1 MDSIK
6 IPQNVYVEDRIIGSL
21 TLRQI
26 IIVIVG
32 GGISY
37 IFYSYT
43 QKTYGYV
50 SIPMIALSAVPLLV
64 SVAFAFVRIH
74 DLSLLKLMF
83 LLIERSS
90 KPSVR
95 TWGPRSGIT
104 ITIKTERITKEKQ
117 HAHKESAEEIQHL
130 STLLDTLP
138 SRPQEGEEN
147 AEKIETRKPVNRH
160 AVRADLLTNSIDT
173 PSESPHPS
181 VSIFRSPP
189 PQRG

>member
-1 MDSIK
+1 MDPIK

-37 IFYSYT
+37 VLYAYM
-43 QKTYGYV
+43 QKAYGYV
-50 SIPMIALSAVPLLV
+50 SIPLIVLSAIPLLI

-74 DLSLLKLMF
+74 DLSLLKLI
-83 LLIERSS
+83 LLLMERSS
-90 KPSVR
+90 KPHIR

-104 ITIKTERITKEKQ
+104 IVIKTEHVTKEIQ
-117 HAHKESAEEIQHL
+117 HAHKESTEEIQKL

-138 SRPQEGEEN
+138 ERPIDGEQE
-147 AEKIETRKPVNRH
+147 ETTEPQPVKKE
-160 AVRADLLTNSIDT
+160 SIRVDPLNHPIDQPT
-173 PSESPHPS
+173 PSSHPS
-181 VSIFRSPP
+181 VSIFRSSLNNHA
-189 PQRG
+189 

>member
-1 MDSIK
+1 MDPIK

-26 IIVIVG
+26 IVIVIG

-37 IFYSYT
+37 IFYAFM

-50 SIPMIALSAVPLLV
+50 GIPLMIISAIPMMI

-74 DLSLLKLMF
+74 DLSLLKLIL

-90 KPSVR
+90 KPHIR

-104 ITIKTERITKEKQ
+104 IIIKTEQVTQEKK
-117 HAHKESAEEIQHL
+117 HAHTESAEQIQTL

-138 SRPQEGEEN
+138 SRPIEGEEEN
-147 AEKIETRKPVNRH
+147 LPQRPVNR
-160 AVRADLLTNSIDT
+160 ASVQIEPLTHPIDQ
-173 PSESPHPS
+173 PMPPARVS
-181 VSIFRSPP
+181 VSLFQTPP
-189 PQRG
+189 PANAR